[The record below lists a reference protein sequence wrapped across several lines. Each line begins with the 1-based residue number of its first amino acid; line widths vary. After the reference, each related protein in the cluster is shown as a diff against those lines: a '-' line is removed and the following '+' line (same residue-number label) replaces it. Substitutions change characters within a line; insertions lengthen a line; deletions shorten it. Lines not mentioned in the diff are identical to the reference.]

1 MQVFL
6 CFIFAAKNDI
16 MIEERLIGDGDLI
29 VQRYVDILTD
39 AGFKAVF
46 GDQRNKDVLMDL
58 LNVLLPAERR
68 VEEIEYNTTEIPGFT
83 PETKSVRIDLRCT
96 SSDGTRFIV
105 EMQKSRQKN
114 FFRRCVE
121 YASKVYDSGSRR
133 GDNQRYDIQPVYFIG
148 ILGTRG
154 LLKGHTGPE
163 WEDVYFSEYTFREK
177 RTHEV
182 PDETIS
188 LIFAELDRFDK
199 SLAQCESLQEK
210 WCYSLKHVGKLH
222 ELPDGLKIRTFER
235 LFEACE
241 IARFSPEKK
250 LQYESDMI
258 TERDYYN
265 ILETAKEDGE
275 AKGLARGREEGFAEG
290 EAKGIGKVAKAMLAS
305 GMPVEQ
311 ISSLTGLSAEEIG
324 NL

>member
-1 MQVFL
+1 
-6 CFIFAAKNDI
+6 
-16 MIEERLIGDGDLI
+16 MIEERLIGGGDLI

-46 GDQRNKDVLMDL
+46 GDQRNKDVL
-58 LNVLLPAERR
+58 
-68 VEEIEYNTTEIPGFT
+68 NTP
-83 PETKSVRIDLRCT
+83 
-96 SSDGTRFIV
+96 
-105 EMQKSRQKN
+105 
-114 FFRRCVE
+114 
-121 YASKVYDSGSRR
+121 
-133 GDNQRYDIQPVYFIG
+133 
-148 ILGTRG
+148 
-154 LLKGHTGPE
+154 
-163 WEDVYFSEYTFREK
+163 TFREK

-199 SLAQCESLQEK
+199 PLDSCESLQEK
-210 WCYSLKHVGKLH
+210 WCYSLKHVGKLN
-222 ELPDGLKIRTFER
+222 ELPDGLRVRTFER

-275 AKGLARGREEGFAEG
+275 ARGREAGLMEG

-311 ISSLTGLSAEEIG
+311 IASLTGLSAEEIG

>member
-1 MQVFL
+1 
-6 CFIFAAKNDI
+6 
-16 MIEERLIGDGDLI
+16 MITEQMIGGGDLI

-46 GDQRNKDVLMDL
+46 GDQRNKDVL
-58 LNVLLPAERR
+58 
-68 VEEIEYNTTEIPGFT
+68 NTP
-83 PETKSVRIDLRCT
+83 
-96 SSDGTRFIV
+96 
-105 EMQKSRQKN
+105 
-114 FFRRCVE
+114 
-121 YASKVYDSGSRR
+121 
-133 GDNQRYDIQPVYFIG
+133 
-148 ILGTRG
+148 
-154 LLKGHTGPE
+154 
-163 WEDVYFSEYTFREK
+163 TFREK

-199 SLAQCESLQEK
+199 PLDSCESLQEK
-210 WCYSLKHVGKLH
+210 WCYSLKHVGKLN
-222 ELPDGLKIRTFER
+222 ELPDGLRVRTFER

-275 AKGLARGREEGFAEG
+275 ARGREAGLMEG

-305 GMPVEQ
+305 GMEVGQ
-311 ISSLTGLSAEEIG
+311 ISFLTGLSEDEVVR
-324 NL
+324 LK

>member
-1 MQVFL
+1 
-6 CFIFAAKNDI
+6 
-16 MIEERLIGDGDLI
+16 MIGGGDLI
-29 VQRYVDILTD
+29 V
-39 AGFKAVF
+39 
-46 GDQRNKDVLMDL
+46 
-58 LNVLLPAERR
+58 
-68 VEEIEYNTTEIPGFT
+68 
-83 PETKSVRIDLRCT
+83 
-96 SSDGTRFIV
+96 
-105 EMQKSRQKN
+105 
-114 FFRRCVE
+114 
-121 YASKVYDSGSRR
+121 
-133 GDNQRYDIQPVYFIG
+133 QRYDIQPVYFIG

-275 AKGLARGREEGFAEG
+275 ARGRESGLMEGRLEK
-290 EAKGIGKVAKAMLAS
+290 AKEIARAMRAA
-305 GMPVEQ
+305 GMDITQ
-311 ISSLTGLSAEEIG
+311 ISSLTGLSEDEVVR
-324 NL
+324 LK

>member
-1 MQVFL
+1 MEKSAGPIDRFL
-6 CFIFAAKNDI
+6 DFGLRPPLQEGRQP
-16 MIEERLIGDGDLI
+16 EE
-29 VQRYVDILTD
+29 
-39 AGFKAVF
+39 
-46 GDQRNKDVLMDL
+46 
-58 LNVLLPAERR
+58 
-68 VEEIEYNTTEIPGFT
+68 
-83 PETKSVRIDLRCT
+83 
-96 SSDGTRFIV
+96 
-105 EMQKSRQKN
+105 
-114 FFRRCVE
+114 
-121 YASKVYDSGSRR
+121 
-133 GDNQRYDIQPVYFIG
+133 PVYFIG

-154 LLKGHTGPE
+154 LLNGHTGPE

-199 SLAQCESLQEK
+199 PLDSCESLQEK

-275 AKGLARGREEGFAEG
+275 ARGRESGLMEGEARELARGREEGFAKGLAEG
-290 EAKGIGKVAKAMLAS
+290 SLEKAKEIARAMLAS
-305 GMPVEQ
+305 GMEVGQ
-311 ISSLTGLSAEEIG
+311 ISFLTGLSEDDVVR
-324 NL
+324 LK

>member
-1 MQVFL
+1 
-6 CFIFAAKNDI
+6 
-16 MIEERLIGDGDLI
+16 MIDERLIGDGDLI
-29 VQRYVDILTD
+29 V
-39 AGFKAVF
+39 
-46 GDQRNKDVLMDL
+46 
-58 LNVLLPAERR
+58 
-68 VEEIEYNTTEIPGFT
+68 
-83 PETKSVRIDLRCT
+83 
-96 SSDGTRFIV
+96 
-105 EMQKSRQKN
+105 
-114 FFRRCVE
+114 
-121 YASKVYDSGSRR
+121 
-133 GDNQRYDIQPVYFIG
+133 QRYDIQPVYFIG

-222 ELPDGLKIRTFER
+222 ELPDGLRVRTFER

-275 AKGLARGREEGFAEG
+275 ARGLARGREEGFAKGLAEG
-290 EAKGIGKVAKAMLAS
+290 SLEKAKEIARAMLAS
-305 GMPVEQ
+305 GMEVGQ
-311 ISSLTGLSAEEIG
+311 ISSLTGLSEDEVSG
-324 NL
+324 LGMQN

>member
-1 MQVFL
+1 MSFRPSEASGEICGWKVRFL
-6 CFIFAAKNDI
+6 DFGLRPPLQEGRQP
-16 MIEERLIGDGDLI
+16 EE
-29 VQRYVDILTD
+29 
-39 AGFKAVF
+39 
-46 GDQRNKDVLMDL
+46 
-58 LNVLLPAERR
+58 
-68 VEEIEYNTTEIPGFT
+68 
-83 PETKSVRIDLRCT
+83 
-96 SSDGTRFIV
+96 
-105 EMQKSRQKN
+105 
-114 FFRRCVE
+114 
-121 YASKVYDSGSRR
+121 
-133 GDNQRYDIQPVYFIG
+133 PVYFIG

-154 LLKGHTGPE
+154 PLNGHTGPE

-199 SLAQCESLQEK
+199 PLDSCESLQEK
-210 WCYSLKHVGKLH
+210 WCYSLKHVGKLN
-222 ELPDGLKIRTFER
+222 ELPDGLRVRTFER

-275 AKGLARGREEGFAEG
+275 ARGRESGLAEG
-290 EAKGIGKVAKAMLAS
+290 RLEKAKEIARAMRAA
-305 GMPVEQ
+305 GMDITQ
-311 ISSLTGLSAEEIG
+311 ISSLTGLSEDEVVR
-324 NL
+324 LK

>member
-1 MQVFL
+1 
-6 CFIFAAKNDI
+6 
-16 MIEERLIGDGDLI
+16 MIEERLIGGGGLI

-46 GDQRNKDVLMDL
+46 GDQRNKDVL
-58 LNVLLPAERR
+58 
-68 VEEIEYNTTEIPGFT
+68 NTP
-83 PETKSVRIDLRCT
+83 
-96 SSDGTRFIV
+96 
-105 EMQKSRQKN
+105 
-114 FFRRCVE
+114 
-121 YASKVYDSGSRR
+121 
-133 GDNQRYDIQPVYFIG
+133 
-148 ILGTRG
+148 
-154 LLKGHTGPE
+154 
-163 WEDVYFSEYTFREK
+163 TFREK

-199 SLAQCESLQEK
+199 PLDSCESLQEK
-210 WCYSLKHVGKLH
+210 WCYSLKHVGKLN

-275 AKGLARGREEGFAEG
+275 ARGREAGLMEG

-311 ISSLTGLSAEEIG
+311 IASLTGLSAEEIG
-324 NL
+324 KL

>member
-16 MIEERLIGDGDLI
+16 MIEERLIGGGDLI

-46 GDQRNKDVLMDL
+46 GDQRNKDVL
-58 LNVLLPAERR
+58 
-68 VEEIEYNTTEIPGFT
+68 NTP
-83 PETKSVRIDLRCT
+83 
-96 SSDGTRFIV
+96 
-105 EMQKSRQKN
+105 
-114 FFRRCVE
+114 
-121 YASKVYDSGSRR
+121 
-133 GDNQRYDIQPVYFIG
+133 
-148 ILGTRG
+148 
-154 LLKGHTGPE
+154 
-163 WEDVYFSEYTFREK
+163 TFREK

-188 LIFAELDRFDK
+188 LIFTELDRFDK
-199 SLAQCESLQEK
+199 PLDSCESLQEK
-210 WCYSLKHVGKLH
+210 WCYSLKHVGKLN
-222 ELPDGLKIRTFER
+222 ELPDGLRVRTFER

-275 AKGLARGREEGFAEG
+275 ARGREAGLMEG

-311 ISSLTGLSAEEIG
+311 IASLTGLSAEEIG

>member
-1 MQVFL
+1 MHVGGRNPVHSED
-6 CFIFAAKNDI
+6 AEVEA
-16 MIEERLIGDGDLI
+16 EE
-29 VQRYVDILTD
+29 
-39 AGFKAVF
+39 
-46 GDQRNKDVLMDL
+46 
-58 LNVLLPAERR
+58 LLPE
-68 VEEIEYNTTEIPGFT
+68 
-83 PETKSVRIDLRCT
+83 VRGI
-96 SSDGTRFIV
+96 
-105 EMQKSRQKN
+105 
-114 FFRRCVE
+114 CVE
-121 YASKVYDSGSRR
+121 GV
-133 GDNQRYDIQPVYFIG
+133 DIQPVYFIG
-148 ILGTRG
+148 MLGTRG

>member
-16 MIEERLIGDGDLI
+16 MIEERLIGGGDLI

-46 GDQRNKDVLMDL
+46 GDQRNKDVL
-58 LNVLLPAERR
+58 
-68 VEEIEYNTTEIPGFT
+68 NTP
-83 PETKSVRIDLRCT
+83 
-96 SSDGTRFIV
+96 
-105 EMQKSRQKN
+105 
-114 FFRRCVE
+114 
-121 YASKVYDSGSRR
+121 
-133 GDNQRYDIQPVYFIG
+133 
-148 ILGTRG
+148 
-154 LLKGHTGPE
+154 
-163 WEDVYFSEYTFREK
+163 TFREK

-199 SLAQCESLQEK
+199 PLDSCESLQEK
-210 WCYSLKHVGKLH
+210 WCYSLKHVGKLN
-222 ELPDGLKIRTFER
+222 ELPDGLRVRTFER

-275 AKGLARGREEGFAEG
+275 ARGREAGLMEG

-311 ISSLTGLSAEEIG
+311 IASLTGLSAEEIG

>member
-1 MQVFL
+1 M
-6 CFIFAAKNDI
+6 
-16 MIEERLIGDGDLI
+16 
-29 VQRYVDILTD
+29 
-39 AGFKAVF
+39 
-46 GDQRNKDVLMDL
+46 
-58 LNVLLPAERR
+58 
-68 VEEIEYNTTEIPGFT
+68 
-83 PETKSVRIDLRCT
+83 
-96 SSDGTRFIV
+96 
-105 EMQKSRQKN
+105 
-114 FFRRCVE
+114 
-121 YASKVYDSGSRR
+121 
-133 GDNQRYDIQPVYFIG
+133 
-148 ILGTRG
+148 LGTRG

>member
-1 MQVFL
+1 
-6 CFIFAAKNDI
+6 
-16 MIEERLIGDGDLI
+16 MIEERLIGGGGLI

-46 GDQRNKDVLMDL
+46 GDQRNKDVL
-58 LNVLLPAERR
+58 
-68 VEEIEYNTTEIPGFT
+68 NTP
-83 PETKSVRIDLRCT
+83 
-96 SSDGTRFIV
+96 
-105 EMQKSRQKN
+105 
-114 FFRRCVE
+114 
-121 YASKVYDSGSRR
+121 
-133 GDNQRYDIQPVYFIG
+133 
-148 ILGTRG
+148 
-154 LLKGHTGPE
+154 
-163 WEDVYFSEYTFREK
+163 TFREK

-199 SLAQCESLQEK
+199 PLDSCESLQEK
-210 WCYSLKHVGKLH
+210 WCYSLKHVGKLN

-275 AKGLARGREEGFAEG
+275 ARGREAGLMEG

-311 ISSLTGLSAEEIG
+311 IASLTGLSAEEIG